1 MSNIYAKR
9 ATNPTRPGLVDE
21 AGPQR
26 QKRKNKKLKPMI
38 TDYLSIINKKWKKLP
53 KKKKIQYITGA
64 VLVLAVVL
72 GLSFYFFQGRSAEAD
87 WFDDGWH
94 YRRKLTFNNASSTE
108 NLANFP
114 VLVSLNSS
122 RIDYANTQNSGQ
134 DIRFTDPNGVILKYE
149 IEKWDEAATSTVWV
163 KIPQIDAQSTIDY
176 IYMYYGNPDAS
187 DAQDAENVWDSNFKI
202 VQHLQ
207 ESSTSS
213 SAYIDS
219 TSNNY
224 DGTATSSFASENL
237 DAVGKIDGAND
248 FDGTD
253 DWIDIGA
260 SYNGVK
266 TVELWIKADNT
277 TKDII
282 DLNGSAYVSVSSGN
296 ATTTGFTS
304 PTIYV
309 NGIATT
315 TIDTNWRY
323 VVVTT
328 DTGLNASDLDIGRR
342 EGATYFDGIMD
353 EVRISSSARSAEW
366 IEAQYLS
373 MTDTYITYGAE
384 ENQEGAIVVWHFNEG
399 SGSTAYDGSNY
410 DNDLTISGA
419 SWITGKFGNGL
430 SFDGTDDVAT
440 TSDSSTLSPTSSFS
454 ITAWIKRDAS
464 SNIDIIAN
472 KWNNSS
478 ASYRF
483 LIDSSDQL
491 ALALENSA
499 AGSTST
505 SATTITDTDW
515 HHVVAVYNSVTP
527 SVSFYIDGQAESSVT
542 TTGWEVGNTANLLVQ
557 LRGASAVFK
566 DADEA
571 YIFGGYNNSDSQF
584 NTNIYKFDPSSPT
597 TNSTDTGHDLPQGL
611 EYAPAVYY
619 SSTNK
624 AYIFGGYWLSGTDAT
639 YTDEIVEYSI
649 ASGVATSTSIGDLP
663 VQLAGAS
670 AALNTTNNLIY
681 IFGGWDNTN
690 SQFNTN
696 IYTFDP
702 ASPSSN
708 AVDTTHDLPSG
719 REDAPA
725 VYDSAGAKFYIF
737 GGYQGTTTPTYLTEV
752 VQYNYS
758 SGVATTTSIGALPK
772 QLRGTSATYK
782 DSNEIYIFGGWNNTD
797 EIYNTN
803 IYKFDP
809 SSPST
814 AVSDTGYDLPTGL
827 KDAPAIHD
835 TSGGKNFIFGGFY
848 GTTTPVYLT
857 NIAKFN
863 PSLSTPVS
871 SITDGS
877 QSFVVG
883 AGEAAADSYNNF
895 FGGDIDELYFY
906 NFTLTSAQV
915 LRNYNAELAAA
926 LPIQFGSG
934 TVGTTTAPIAY
945 FRFDTGAGT
954 TGYDDTTN
962 NNDLAISGATWTSS
976 GKFGNALSFDGTN
989 DVATS
994 SNSASTNIQGNL
1006 SISAWVKATN
1016 FATTTQQWLV
1026 HKDSGTAGYAFGFG
1040 TSANTMVLKIDGTNY
1055 ESDATF
1061 SLTNSTWHHFGAT
1074 LSGTSTTFYLDGKA
1088 LGGVVNGAN
1097 APPADASSTMVRI
1110 GSDGTN
1116 YFSGILDEVR
1126 IYNYARTALEMR
1138 VDYNQGMAV
1147 VLGGG
1152 TTAGTSS
1159 VAYWRFDEN
1168 QGGTVYDDSANN
1180 NNGTVSASSTMGN
1193 WTTGKYGNAIDFDGT
1208 NDYIQ
1213 VSDSTS
1219 TSITGDL
1226 TISAWIRPDVV
1237 SKEQTILGKW
1247 DETTANNDRSY
1258 RLWLDSSNKLNLSVS
1273 TDGSAVVTH
1282 TGDTALSASTWY
1294 HVEATYDTS
1303 TSMDVYLN
1311 GKLDAAQKTASV
1323 PASIDDNVSN
1333 LYMGAKENTSGNI
1346 DTKFD
1351 GAIDDVR
1358 LYNYARSASQVL
1370 IDYNGGFAV
1379 RLGQ

>member
-1 MSNIYAKR
+1 MREEGRKKITLLVSAKDKNI
-9 ATNPTRPGLVDE
+9 
-21 AGPQR
+21 
-26 QKRKNKKLKPMI
+26 
-38 TDYLSIINKKWKKLP
+38 KKWQGLSKKQ
-53 KKKKIQYITGA
+53 KIQYAGA
-64 VLVLAVVL
+64 GFLILIIVL
-72 GLSFYFFQGRSAEAD
+72 GFSFYFIHNRSAEAD

-94 YRRKLTFNNASSTE
+94 YRRKLTFNNVSSTE
-108 NLANFP
+108 NLTNFP

-122 RIDYANTQNSGQ
+122 RISYSDTQDSGQ
-134 DIRFTDPNGVILKYE
+134 DIRFTDPNGVILKHE
-149 IEKWDEAATSTVWV
+149 IEEWNESGTSTVWV
-163 KIPQIDAQSTIDY
+163 KIPQIDALSTIDY
-176 IYMYYGNPDAS
+176 IYMYYGNPDAT
-187 DAQDAENVWDSNFKI
+187 DGQDIENVWDSNFKM

-207 ESSTSS
+207 EASTSTG
-213 SAYIDS
+213 AYIDS

-224 DGTATSSFASENL
+224 DGTATSSFASSDL
-237 DAVGKIDGAND
+237 DVAGKIDGAND

-260 SYNGVK
+260 SYSSVK
-266 TVELWIKADNT
+266 TVEFWIKVDNT
-277 TKDII
+277 TKDIV
-282 DLNGSAYVSVSSGN
+282 DLNGSAYISVSSGN
-296 ATTTGFTS
+296 ATTTGFTI

-309 NGIATT
+309 DGVATT

-323 VVVTT
+323 VTVTT
-328 DTGLNASDLDIGRR
+328 DTGLDASDLDIGRR
-342 EGATYFDGIMD
+342 EGGTYFDGIID
-353 EVRISSSARSAEW
+353 EVRFSSTARSAEW

-373 MTDTYITYGAE
+373 MTDAYITYGSE

-399 SGSTAYDGSNY
+399 SGSIAYDGSNY
-410 DNDLTISGA
+410 DNNLAISGA
-419 SWITGKFGNGL
+419 TWITGKFGKSL
-430 SFDGTDDVAT
+430 SFDGTNDVAT

-454 ITAWIKRDAS
+454 MTAWIKRDAS
-464 SNIDIIAN
+464 SNIDVIAN

-527 SVSFYIDGQAESSVT
+527 SVSFYIDGQAETSVT

-557 LRGASAVFK
+557 LRGSGAAYK

-571 YIFGGYNNSDSQF
+571 YIFGGWNNTDEIF

-639 YTDEIVEYSI
+639 YTDEIVEYNV
-649 ASGVATSTSIGDLP
+649 ATGVATSTSIGNLP

-670 AALNTTNNLIY
+670 AALNTSNNLIY

-702 ASPSSN
+702 ASPDT
-708 AVDTTHDLPSG
+708 AVVDTTHDLPSG

-725 VYDSAGAKFYIF
+725 VYDSTGAKFYIF

-772 QLRGTSATYK
+772 EIRGASATYK
-782 DSNEIYIFGGWNNTD
+782 DSDEIYIFGGWNNTD
-797 EIYNTN
+797 EIYNVN
-803 IYKFDP
+803 IYKFNP

-814 AVSDTGYDLPTGL
+814 AVSDTGYDLPTGI
-827 KDAPAIHD
+827 KDAPAVYD
-835 TSGGKNFIFGGFY
+835 TSGGKNYIFGGFY

-863 PSLSTPVS
+863 PNLTTPVS
-871 SITDGS
+871 SITDGA
-877 QSFVVG
+877 QDFVVG
-883 AGEAAADSYNNF
+883 AGEAAAGSYNNF

-915 LRNYNAELAAA
+915 LRNYNAELSAAM
-926 LPIQFGSG
+926 PIQFGAG

-945 FRFDTGAGT
+945 WRLDKGAGT

-962 NNDLAISGATWTSS
+962 SNDLAISGASWTTS
-976 GKFGNALSFDGTN
+976 GKFGNALSFDGAN

-994 SNSASTNIQGNL
+994 SNSTSINIQGNL

-1016 FATTTQQWLV
+1016 FATTTQQWIV

-1040 TSANTMVLKIDGTNY
+1040 TTANTMALKIDGTNY
-1055 ESDATF
+1055 ESDTTF
-1061 SLTNSTWHHFGAT
+1061 SLSNSTWHHFGAT
-1074 LSGTSTTFYLDGKA
+1074 LSGTSTIFYLDGKV
-1088 LGGVVNGAN
+1088 LGGVVDATNG
-1097 APPADASSTMVRI
+1097 PPGDSSAQILRL
-1110 GSDGTN
+1110 GSDGSN
-1116 YFSGILDEVR
+1116 YFSGVLDEIM
-1126 IYNYARTALEMR
+1126 IYNYARTAGEIR

-1147 VLGGG
+1147 MLGGD
-1152 TTAGTSS
+1152 GTSATS
-1159 VAYWRFDEN
+1159 SIALWHIDEG
-1168 QGGTVYDDSANN
+1168 QGGTIYDDSTNSN
-1180 NNGTVSASSTMGN
+1180 DGTVSASSTMNN
-1193 WTTGKYGNAIDFDGT
+1193 WTSGKYGNAIDFDGT
-1208 NDYIQ
+1208 NDYIT

-1219 TSITGDL
+1219 LSITSDL
-1226 TISAWIRPDVV
+1226 SLSAWIRPDVV
-1237 SKEQTILGKW
+1237 DKEQTILGKW
-1247 DETTANNDRSY
+1247 DETTGTDDRSY
-1258 RLWLDSSNKLNLSVS
+1258 RLWLDSSNNLNFSVS
-1273 TDGSAVVTH
+1273 TDGAAVVTQ
-1282 TGDTALSASTWY
+1282 TDTNITFSAGTWY
-1294 HVEATYDTS
+1294 HIEGVYD
-1303 TSMDVYLN
+1303 
-1311 GKLDAAQKTASV
+1311 DAGTMKIYIKGAIQNTKSSGVPVSV
-1323 PASIDDNVSN
+1323 DDNASN
-1333 LYMGAKENTSGNI
+1333 LYIGGKENTAGSV

-1351 GAIDDVR
+1351 GIIDDVR
-1358 LYNYARSASQVL
+1358 VYNYARSASQVL

-1379 RLGQ
+1379 RLGE